1 MNGVDHTSSHVE
13 CSFYIIGFM
22 KENCYPQELPLNQ
35 LQGEGWL
42 TPHLANNYDVYMVG
56 PSECILIYLCM
67 IDHNI
72 TQHLA
77 LILWA
82 LII

>member
-1 MNGVDHTSSHVE
+1 MNSVGHTSSHAE
-13 CSFYIIGFM
+13 CSFYIKGFV

-42 TPHLANNYDVYMVG
+42 TPHLANDYDVYTVG
-56 PSECILIYLCM
+56 PSECIIIYLCM
-67 IDHNI
+67 IDHNT